1 VILCDHSIER
11 RPKLAETLG
20 SLVDKL
26 TIKNIRLQN
35 LRKERRKS
43 KKKIDIVE
51 SQRKD
56 LIDEVNQFLARALRG
71 KVKLREEK
79 VKLYRQRKAEEK
91 ITGGLGALVDRLCQR
106 NLQLWY
112 LEDEARRSDVS
123 DAYIGR
129 IKRNIDIA
137 NQSRNDLID
146 RIDELLEKK
155 IKKLK

>member
-1 VILCDHSIER
+1 
-11 RPKLAETLG
+11 LAETLG

-91 ITGGLGALVDRLCQR
+91 ITGGLGDLVDRLCQR

>member
-1 VILCDHSIER
+1 M
-11 RPKLAETLG
+11 AETLG

-35 LRKERRKS
+35 LRKEKRKS

-51 SQRKD
+51 SQRRD
-56 LIDEVNQFLARALRG
+56 LIDEIDQFLAQALKG
-71 KVKLREEK
+71 KVKLRDEK
-79 VKLYRQRKAEEK
+79 VKLYKQPQAQEK
-91 ITGGLGALVDRLCQR
+91 ISRALGALVDRLCQR
-106 NLQLWY
+106 NLQLWH
-112 LEDEARRSDVS
+112 LEDEARRSDVD

-129 IKRNIDIA
+129 IKRKIDIA

>member
-1 VILCDHSIER
+1 
-11 RPKLAETLG
+11 LAETLG

-35 LRKERRKS
+35 SRKEKRKS

-51 SQRKD
+51 SQRRD
-56 LIDEVNQFLARALRG
+56 LIDEIDQFLAQALKG
-71 KVKLREEK
+71 KVKLRDEK
-79 VKLYRQRKAEEK
+79 VKLYKQPQAQEK
-91 ITGGLGALVDRLCQR
+91 ISRALGALVDRLCQR
-106 NLQLWY
+106 NLQLWH

-123 DAYIGR
+123 DAFIGR
-129 IKRNIDIA
+129 IKRKIDIA